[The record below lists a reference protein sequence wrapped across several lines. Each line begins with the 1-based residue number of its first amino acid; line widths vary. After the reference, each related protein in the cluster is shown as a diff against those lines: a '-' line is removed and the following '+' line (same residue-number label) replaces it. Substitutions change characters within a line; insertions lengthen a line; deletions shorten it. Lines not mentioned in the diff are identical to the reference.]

1 VEFVSSLPMEPDD
14 TFIRSDSPLTA
25 EVDGEVVMLEPATS
39 TYFGLEGVGG
49 RIWELCAEP
58 QSLRSLVATLTDE
71 FDVDEAT
78 CRAEVGSFVDAL
90 VDANLL
96 VPRHG

>member
-1 VEFVSSLPMEPDD
+1 METDA

-39 TYFGLEGVGG
+39 IYFGLEGVGG

-71 FDVDEAT
+71 FEVDEAT
-78 CRAEVGSFVDAL
+78 CSAEVGSFVDAL

-96 VPRHG
+96 VPHAG